1 MKSETNADVSIK
13 NFKRCIRLLIMSNN
27 GVNGLYA
34 PPSPRYVDG
43 MPIVFVCQDPEKP
56 YKRMPIDK
64 ISGYDGIQK
73 RVKES
78 HRYNLGIDYALFN
91 YTKCMKSIDDIITN
105 HNKRWCKNEY

>member
-1 MKSETNADVSIK
+1 MKSETKADVSIK

-56 YKRMPIDK
+56 YKRMPIDN
-64 ISGYDGIQK
+64 ILGYETIQK

-78 HRYNLGIDYALFN
+78 HKHKIDIDYTLFD
-91 YTKCMKSIDDIITN
+91 YKKHMKSIDDVITN
-105 HNKRWCKNEY
+105 HI